1 MFRVMMDDLEMYKQ
15 KADMSKEFATYFS
28 PFTPINQ
35 FSLPEMSKH
44 KTPKGMIDVEGAL
57 RSKDQEKIKKLEKEI
72 IAYESKMKEFEE
84 CKKQYDKQVRKF
96 ENERSEKEK
105 MKQVVKDK

>member
-1 MFRVMMDDLEMYKQ
+1 MFRVMMDDLETYKQ

-44 KTPKGMIDVEGAL
+44 KTPKGMIDVDKAL
-57 RSKDQEKIKKLEKEI
+57 RSKDQEKIKQLEKEI
-72 IAYESKMKEFEE
+72 LNYQEKMREFDDA
-84 CKKQYDKQVRKF
+84 KKQYDKQVRKF
-96 ENERSEKEK
+96 EKERSEKEELK
-105 MKQVVKDK
+105 R